1 MELIK
6 SLDYI
11 GYQGPIITSSITF
24 LSLLGK
30 PIYLFMFIIGSIL
43 NYSLNNEIK
52 MMIKEPRPK
61 NPLPFIDDQLIKGSQ
76 IYGMPSGHAQIVSFA
91 ITFLILT
98 KGSIWLILPSLFIFS
113 LTLIQRWK
121 YRRHTVEQL
130 IFGSFTGSFLSYVC
144 FYFTDFYLQTRK
156 NIKHINFF
164 SQI

>member
-30 PIYLFMFIIGSIL
+30 PIYLFMFIIGSFL

-61 NPLPFIDDQLIKGSQ
+61 NPLPFIDDQLIKGPQ
-76 IYGMPSGHAQIVSFA
+76 IYGMPSGHAQSIIFSIVYLYLVRGSMFWLYVGLFLFI
-91 ITFLILT
+91 ITLYQRWVSKRHSIQQLII
-98 KGSIWLILPSLFIFS
+98 GSIVGS
-113 LTLIQRWK
+113 T
-121 YRRHTVEQL
+121 
-130 IFGSFTGSFLSYVC
+130 FGYMSYIC
-144 FYFTDFYLQTRK
+144 LK
-156 NIKHINFF
+156 NMCK
-164 SQI
+164 